1 MANDNKSAVYETE
14 IEDMLK
20 AIQERLDELSGKKLD
35 DFDQGRQLAFIEMLE
50 IIKTRHQV
58 IMDVLKED

>member
-1 MANDNKSAVYETE
+1 MDDNKSAVYETQ

-35 DFDQGRQLAFIEMLE
+35 DFEQGRQLAFTEMFD
-50 IIKTRHQV
+50 IIKTRHQ
-58 IMDVLKED
+58 IILDVLKED